1 MIPAV
6 VKALQDEVSALL
18 AKVDELQ
25 AKCERQE
32 ALLRD
37 IDDRGS
43 LGYEPSDED
52 LRVRIAA
59 ALKETK
65 P

>member
-18 AKVDELQ
+18 AQVDELQ